1 MRKHFSAALIC
12 AFLLTGCT
20 AVDDISQP
28 ITETASITVT
38 AVTTTVS
45 ETTVT
50 EAEEKPW
57 EYLLC
62 GGEFSDYYDAAYA
75 MLSEMSMEEKV
86 GQLLLAR
93 CPDNASEQAEKF
105 LLGGYVLFKRD
116 VKDKTP
122 DTLRDFIGGF
132 QSVSDIPMIV
142 AVDEEGGEIV
152 RVSSLSAFRETRF
165 PSPSKAYK
173 NGGFQGIYNDYSEK
187 SAFLLDLGFNL
198 NLAPVADVSVDPKD
212 YIYNRTLGLPAEET
226 AEYITNAVTAAKA
239 AGISSCLKHF
249 PGYGNNA
256 DTHTGSAIDER
267 SSESFRSSDFL
278 PFKAGIDAGAECVLV
293 SHNIVKCFDS
303 EKPASLS
310 PEIHRIL
317 REELSFSGIIMTDD
331 LSMDAVSLFCTDSLP
346 YAEAVNAGNDMLI
359 VTEYEAAY
367 NDILSAAKNGE
378 IAQETMDRAV
388 MRIIAWKYAKGLL
401 EQ

>member
-1 MRKHFSAALIC
+1 MRKHFAAAFIC
-12 AFLLTGCT
+12 AFLLTGCANVNDIPQPVSET
-20 AVDDISQP
+20 VSVTEAAV
-28 ITETASITVT
+28 
-38 AVTTTVS
+38 TTVS

-62 GGEFSDYYDAAYA
+62 SGEFSEYYDAAYA

-93 CPDNASEQAEKF
+93 CPDNAAEQAERF
-105 LLGGYVLFKRD
+105 QLGGYVLFKQN

-122 DTLRDFIGGF
+122 ETLRDFIGGF
-132 QSVSDIPMIV
+132 QSVSEIPMIC

-165 PSPSKAYK
+165 PSPSMAYK
-173 NGGFQGIYNDYSEK
+173 NGGFQGIYDDYSEK
-187 SAFLLDLGFNL
+187 SKFLLDLGFNL

-212 YIYNRTLGLPAEET
+212 YIYSRTLGLPAEET
-226 AEYITNAVTAAKA
+226 AEYITNAVSAAKE

-267 SSESFRSSDFL
+267 SEDSFRSSDFL

-293 SHNIVKCFDS
+293 SHNIVKCFDG

-317 REELSFSGIIMTDD
+317 REELDFSGIIMTDD

-367 NDILSAAKNGE
+367 NDILSATESEE
-378 IAQETMDRAV
+378 IAQETIDRAV
-388 MRIIAWKYAKGLL
+388 MRIIAWKYSKGLL

>member
-1 MRKHFSAALIC
+1 MRKHFAAALIC

-20 AVDDISQP
+20 NVNDISQSVS
-28 ITETASITVT
+28 ETVSVSET

-50 EAEEKPW
+50 DAEEKPW
-57 EYLLC
+57 EYLLID
-62 GGEFSDYYDAAYA
+62 GEFSEHYEAAYE
-75 MLSEMSMEEKV
+75 MLSEMSVEEKV

-93 CPDNASEQAEKF
+93 CPDNAAEQAAKF
-105 LLGGYVLFKRD
+105 KLGGYVLFKRD
-116 VKDKTP
+116 VKGKTTE
-122 DTLRDFIGGF
+122 TLREFMVGF
-132 QSVSDIPMIV
+132 QSVSKIPMIC

-173 NGGFQGIYNDYSEK
+173 DGGFQGIYDDYSEK
-187 SAFLLDLGFNL
+187 SRFLLDLGFNL
-198 NLAPVADVSVDPKD
+198 NLAPVADVSVDPND

-226 AEYITNAVTAAKA
+226 AEYITNAVSSAKE

-267 SSESFRSSDFL
+267 SAENFRNSDFL

-317 REELSFSGIIMTDD
+317 REELNFSGIIMTDD
-331 LSMDAVSLFCTDSLP
+331 LSMEAVSLFCTDNLP

-378 IAQETMDRAV
+378 ISQETIDRAV
-388 MRIIAWKYAKGLL
+388 MRIISWKYAKGLL

>member
-1 MRKHFSAALIC
+1 MRKHFAAALIC
-12 AFLLTGCT
+12 ALLLTGCN
-20 AVDDISQP
+20 AVNDISQP
-28 ITETASITVT
+28 ITETVSVTET

-62 GGEFSDYYDAAYA
+62 GGEFSEYYESAYA
-75 MLSEMSMEEKV
+75 MLSEMSVEEKV

-93 CPDNASEQAEKF
+93 CPNNAAEQAEKYKF
-105 LLGGYVLFKRD
+105 GGYVLFKRD
-116 VKDKTP
+116 VKGRTP
-122 DTLRDFIGGF
+122 ETLREFIGGF
-132 QSVSDIPMIV
+132 QSVSDIPMIC

-165 PSPSKAYK
+165 PSPSMAYK
-173 NGGFQGIYNDYSEK
+173 NGGFQGIYDDYSEK
-187 SAFLLDLGFNL
+187 SKFLLDLGFNL

-212 YIYNRTLGLPAEET
+212 YIYSRTLGLPAEET
-226 AEYITNAVTAAKA
+226 AEYITNAVSAAKE

-267 SSESFRSSDFL
+267 SEDSFRSSDFL

-293 SHNIVKCFDS
+293 SHNIVKCFDG

-317 REELSFSGIIMTDD
+317 REELDFSGIIMTDD

-367 NDILSAAKNGE
+367 NDILSATESEE
-378 IAQETMDRAV
+378 IAQETIDRAV
-388 MRIIAWKYAKGLL
+388 MRIIAWKYSKGLL